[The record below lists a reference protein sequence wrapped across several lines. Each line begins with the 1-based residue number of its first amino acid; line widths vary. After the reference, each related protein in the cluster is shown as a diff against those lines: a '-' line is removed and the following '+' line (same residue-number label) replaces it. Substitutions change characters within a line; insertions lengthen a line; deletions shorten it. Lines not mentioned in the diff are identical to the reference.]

1 MINLKR
7 VQLKAEYKL
16 WQIMTYGKV
25 QFMPA
30 DKFNGV
36 LHNFLLKNLPTLQTR
51 CLMRRAHLEQCGFFP
66 NRPQLQ
72 RFLSGVGGMIWCS
85 KAGEA
90 EVSRL
95 GADTGQLWP
104 FDVVLGILTLNFSQE
119 RSKLIMS

>member
-36 LHNFLLKNLPTLQTR
+36 LHNFLLKNLANSPNPLPNEEGSLGTVWF
-51 CLMRRAHLEQCGFFP
+51 FFP
-66 NRPQLQ
+66 NKPQLQ

-85 KAGEA
+85 KSWRGRDWGPTRDN
-90 EVSRL
+90 SGL
-95 GADTGQLWP
+95 LML
-104 FDVVLGILTLNFSQE
+104 F
-119 RSKLIMS
+119 